1 MCGIAGLFDIK
12 GSRPFEPT
20 RLRAMTLAM
29 VHRGPD
35 GAGEHFEPGLALGHR
50 RLAII
55 DLAGG
60 AQPMRTPDG
69 TVTVT
74 FNGEIYNFRELRDEL
89 EASGAQFRTRSDT
102 EVLLHGWRAWGEA
115 LFAKLEGMFALALW
129 DQAGQKLVLARDRF
143 GKKPLHYAI
152 TPSGVL
158 AFASEI
164 KGLTQLP
171 DIPRELDPLAV
182 EDFFAYGYV
191 PDPRTIYRAI
201 RKLPAAHLLIVRR
214 GGAPQI
220 RPYWSLLEHVG
231 APSAISPEAIV
242 DELRQ
247 AVRRRLISDVPLGA
261 LLSGGVDSSAVTALM
276 AEASEDP
283 VRSFS
288 IGFADPARDET
299 PYALAVAARYGAH
312 HEALEVSPAD
322 FDVVDRLPL
331 IFDEPFGDV
340 SAVPTL
346 AVCAHARR
354 GVTVALSGDGGDE
367 AVAGYRRY
375 GFHMA
380 QASLRRYLPDPVRS
394 GVLGPLAEIY
404 PRGAWL
410 PRPLRGRTTLKEL
423 SLDPASA
430 YARMVQ
436 ALPREI
442 RERLLT
448 QDFRRRLGGY
458 DADENAR
465 GAYNVDAP
473 LDPLQRAQ
481 YADAVTYLPGD
492 ILVKTD
498 RASMAHSLELR
509 SPMLDHRFFTAAFCS
524 PPELKRNRLQGGKAI
539 LKQGLEP
546 YLPREILYRPKAGF
560 APPVSNWLRGPLR
573 DRMLALPQSA
583 RLRES
588 GIIELR
594 EVRRMAEA
602 HAAGQTDSS
611 KPLWLVWV
619 FDAFLRHVEELRRTG
634 ERFAA

>member
-1 MCGIAGLFDIK
+1 MCAIAGLFDIK
-12 GSRPFEPT
+12 GSRPFDLAQ
-20 RLRAMTLAM
+20 LRSMTLAM
-29 VHRGPD
+29 SHRGPD
-35 GAGEHFEPGLALGHR
+35 GAGEHLEPGVALGHR

-69 TVTVT
+69 AVTVT
-74 FNGEIYNFRELRDEL
+74 FNGEIYNFRELRDGL
-89 EASGAQFRTRSDT
+89 ETLGAQFRTRSDT
-102 EVLLHGWRAWGEA
+102 EVLLYGWRAWEEG
-115 LFAKLEGMFALALW
+115 LFARLQGMFALALW
-129 DQAGQKLVLARDRF
+129 DATNQQLVLARDRF

-152 TPSGVL
+152 EPSGVL

-164 KGLTQLP
+164 KGLTQRSE
-171 DIPRELDPLAV
+171 IPRDLDPFAV
-182 EDFFAYGYV
+182 EDFFAYGYI

-201 RKLPAAHLLIVRR
+201 RKMPPAHFLVVRR
-214 GGAPQI
+214 GAEPRI
-220 RPYWSLLEHVG
+220 RPYWSLLDQFDSPPEV
-231 APSAISPEAIV
+231 SPEELV
-242 DELRQ
+242 DKLRE
-247 AVRRRLISDVPLGA
+247 AVRRRLVSDVPLGA

-276 AEASEDP
+276 AEATEDP

-288 IGFADPARDET
+288 IGFADPAHDET
-299 PYALAVAARYGAH
+299 PYALSVAARYGAR

-322 FDVVDRLPL
+322 FEVVDRLPQ

-380 QASLRRYLPDPVRS
+380 QARLRRRLPGSIRAD
-394 GVLGPLAEIY
+394 VLGPLAEIY

-410 PRPLRGRTTLKEL
+410 PRALRGRTTLKEL

-430 YARMVQ
+430 YVRMVQ

-448 QDFRRRLGGY
+448 EDFRRHLGGY
-458 DADENAR
+458 DADDAVR
-465 GAYNVDAP
+465 SAYNVEAP

-509 SPMLDHRFFTAAFCS
+509 SPMLDPDFFATAFS
-524 PPELKRNRLQGGKAI
+524 LRPELKRNRRRGGKAI
-539 LKQGLEP
+539 LKQGLEA
-546 YLPREILYRPKAGF
+546 YLPSEILYRPKTGF
-560 APPVSNWLRGPLR
+560 APPISEWLRGALR
-573 DRMLALPQSA
+573 ERMLALPQSV
-583 RLRES
+583 RLRDC
-588 GIIELR
+588 GVLDLD
-594 EVRRMAEA
+594 EVRRMAES
-602 HAAGQTDSS
+602 HAAGLEDNS

-619 FDAFLRHVEELRRTG
+619 FAAFLQHAEELGRAGDRL
-634 ERFAA
+634 AA

>member
-1 MCGIAGLFDIK
+1 MCAIAGLFDIK
-12 GSRPFEPT
+12 GSRSFDPA
-20 RLRAMTLAM
+20 RLRAMTSAM

-35 GAGEHFEPGLALGHR
+35 GAGEHLEAGVALGHR

-55 DLAGG
+55 DLASG

-69 TVTVT
+69 AVTVT
-74 FNGEIYNFRELRDEL
+74 FNGEIYNFRELKAEL
-89 EASGAQFRTRSDT
+89 EALGARFQTRSDT
-102 EVLLHGWRAWGEA
+102 EVLLHGWRAWGEG
-115 LFAKLEGMFALALW
+115 LFARLEGMFALALW
-129 DQAGQKLVLARDRF
+129 DQAGQQLVLARDRF

-152 TPSGVL
+152 EASGVF

-164 KGLTQLP
+164 KGLTQLRE
-171 DIPRELDPLAV
+171 IPRDLDSFAV
-182 EDFFAYGYV
+182 EDFFAYGYI

-201 RKLPAAHLLIVRR
+201 RKLPPAHLMIVRR
-214 GGAPQI
+214 GGEPRI
-220 RPYWSLLEHVG
+220 RPYWSLLDQL
-231 APSAISPEAIV
+231 ASPSAIPPDALI
-242 DELRQ
+242 DELRE
-247 AVRRRLISDVPLGA
+247 AVRRRLISDVPIGA

-276 AEASEDP
+276 AESSEAP

-288 IGFADPARDET
+288 IGFADPAYDET
-299 PYALAVAARYGAH
+299 PYARAVSDRYGAR

-322 FDVVDRLPL
+322 FELVDRLPHV
-331 IFDEPFGDV
+331 FDEPFGDV

-375 GFHMA
+375 GFQMA
-380 QASLRRYLPDPVRS
+380 QHRLRSYLPGTVCAA
-394 GVLGPLAEIY
+394 VLGPLAEIY

-430 YARMVQ
+430 YVRMVQ
-436 ALPREI
+436 ALPHEF

-458 DADENAR
+458 DADDTVR
-465 GAYNVDAP
+465 SAYNVEAP

-509 SPMLDHRFFTAAFCS
+509 SPMLDPAFFVAAFNLR
-524 PPELKRNRLQGGKAI
+524 PELKRNRLRGGKAI
-539 LKQGLEP
+539 LKQGLEA
-546 YLPREILYRPKAGF
+546 YLPREVLYRPKTGF
-560 APPVSNWLRGPLR
+560 APPISEWLRGPLR

-583 RLRES
+583 HLRDC
-588 GIIELR
+588 GVIELD
-594 EVRRMAEA
+594 EVRRIAEA
-602 HAAGQTDSS
+602 HAAGLADNS
-611 KPLWLVWV
+611 KALWLIWV
-619 FDAFLRHVEELRRTG
+619 FAAFLKHAG
-634 ERFAA
+634 ERWSAGERLAA

>member
-1 MCGIAGLFDIK
+1 MCAIAGLFDIK
-12 GSRPFEPT
+12 GSRPFDPA

-29 VHRGPD
+29 SHRGPD
-35 GAGEHFEPGLALGHR
+35 GAGEHLEPGVALGHR

-69 TVTVT
+69 AVTVT
-74 FNGEIYNFRELRDEL
+74 FNGEIYNFRELRAEL
-89 EASGAQFRTRSDT
+89 EAVGAQFRTRSDT
-102 EVLLHGWRAWGEA
+102 EVLLHGWRAWGES
-115 LFAKLEGMFALALW
+115 LFARLEGMFALALW
-129 DQAGQKLVLARDRF
+129 DATGQQLVLARDRF

-152 TPSGVL
+152 EPSGVL

-171 DIPRELDPLAV
+171 EIPRDLDPFAV
-182 EDFFAYGYV
+182 EDFFAYGYI

-201 RKLPAAHLLIVRR
+201 RKLPPAHLMVVRR
-214 GGAPQI
+214 GGEPRI
-220 RPYWSLLEHVG
+220 RPYWSLLDRL
-231 APSAISPEAIV
+231 ASPSAIPPEALI
-242 DELRQ
+242 DELRE
-247 AVRRRLISDVPLGA
+247 AVRRRLISDVPIGA

-276 AEASEDP
+276 AEASEAP

-288 IGFADPARDET
+288 IGFADPALDET
-299 PYALAVAARYGAH
+299 PYARSVSDLYGAR
-312 HEALEVSPAD
+312 HEVLEVSPAD
-322 FDVVDRLPL
+322 FEVVDRLPQ
-331 IFDEPFGDV
+331 IFDEPYGDV

-346 AVCAHARR
+346 AVCAHARQ

-380 QASLRRYLPDPVRS
+380 QDRLRRFVPEPVRA
-394 GVLGPLAEIY
+394 GVAGQLAEIC

-410 PRPLRGRTTLKEL
+410 PRPLRARTTLKEL
-423 SLDPASA
+423 TLDPASA
-430 YARMVQ
+430 YVRMVQ

-448 QDFRRRLGGY
+448 EDFRRRLGGY
-458 DADENAR
+458 DADELVR
-465 GAYNVDAP
+465 SAYNAPAP

-498 RASMAHSLELR
+498 RTSMAHSLELR
-509 SPMLDHRFFTAAFCS
+509 SPMLDPAFFVAAFNLR
-524 PPELKRNRLQGGKAI
+524 PELKRNRLRGGKAI
-539 LKQGLEP
+539 LKQGLEA
-546 YLPREILYRPKAGF
+546 YLPREVLYRRKTGF
-560 APPVSNWLRGPLR
+560 APPISEWLRGPLR
-573 DRMLALPQSA
+573 EHMLALPQCA
-583 RLRES
+583 RLRDC
-588 GIIELR
+588 GVIELD

-602 HAAGQTDSS
+602 HAAGVADNS

-619 FDAFLRHVEELRRTG
+619 FAAFLQHAGELRAG
-634 ERFAA
+634 ERLAA